1 MKNLSLRPTP
11 LCEFVTNEVIVKRVQ
26 TVLFLSSLLA
36 YKVRP
41 EDVSFQYNLPTF
53 ARASERFIQI
63 VVDTCLAPTAHLT
76 PVVLL
81 ISRYV
86 STVTNATLCAI
97 TITMHACLVLVP
109 AEVRVPSNVSDRLL
123 AFQSLIDAGCGVRT
137 LPDFRGSDADDSCGT
152 GHLVGLLS
160 RRYGRISNS
169 HAATHCL
176 LFAALKYMWLKLC
189 RDH

>member
-1 MKNLSLRPTP
+1 
-11 LCEFVTNEVIVKRVQ
+11 
-26 TVLFLSSLLA
+26 
-36 YKVRP
+36 
-41 EDVSFQYNLPTF
+41 
-53 ARASERFIQI
+53 
-63 VVDTCLAPTAHLT
+63 
-76 PVVLL
+76 
-81 ISRYV
+81 
-86 STVTNATLCAI
+86 
-97 TITMHACLVLVP
+97 MHACLVLVH
-109 AEVRVPSNVSDRLL
+109 AEVRIPSNVSDRLL
-123 AFQSLIDAGCGVRT
+123 AFKSLIDAGCGVRT